1 MEKDIFDKVIEFEQD
16 PFLGE
21 EPESV
26 ELFYL
31 DGTPAETK

>member
-1 MEKDIFDKVIEFEQD
+1 MGKDSFEKSIEIEPD

-26 ELFYL
+26 ELFHL
-31 DGTPAETK
+31 DGTPENH